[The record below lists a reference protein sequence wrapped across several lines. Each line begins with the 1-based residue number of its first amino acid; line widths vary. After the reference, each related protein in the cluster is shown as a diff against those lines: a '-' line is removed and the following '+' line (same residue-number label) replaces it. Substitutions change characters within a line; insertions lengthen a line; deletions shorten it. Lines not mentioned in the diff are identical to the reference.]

1 MRSVQ
6 KLTRVHDVRVV
17 VSFKQRMA
25 ELKSQGATEQTS
37 PELIQIM
44 QFMKAFQK
52 LVEWKCVSF
61 LFFLFVY
68 LGCEGEN

>member
-1 MRSVQ
+1 MGFQ
-6 KLTRVHDVRVV
+6 
-17 VSFKQRMA
+17 QRMA

-52 LVEWKCVSF
+52 LVEWKCVFSF
-61 LFFLFVY
+61 FFSLLLSFC
-68 LGCEGEN
+68 LLWLRE

>member
-1 MRSVQ
+1 MCLWFVY
-6 KLTRVHDVRVV
+6 
-17 VSFKQRMA
+17 FKQRMA

-61 LFFLFVY
+61 LFFSLFFLSVY
-68 LGCEGEN
+68 YGCEGES